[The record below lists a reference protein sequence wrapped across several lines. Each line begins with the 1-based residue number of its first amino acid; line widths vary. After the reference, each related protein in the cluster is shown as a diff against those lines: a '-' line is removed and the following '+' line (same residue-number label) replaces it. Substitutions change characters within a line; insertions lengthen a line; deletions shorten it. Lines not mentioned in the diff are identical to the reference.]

1 MSRELRVRRSAR
13 GAAMLISL
21 SLGTGCLT
29 MLAKSAADWAAL
41 AARYSEAANRGGMC
55 TEGAPRAADAGA
67 AAGRA
72 KDAAEDAD
80 RALGR
85 SDSLGAPGD
94 PQVLARVRQ
103 LADAAVPTYN
113 AALEPLRSASDDLG
127 NDSEELGALFGL
139 AALDPLGALFWSAL
153 ATDLWSAA
161 AKAASR
167 TAPNAARASSTRRSM
182 RESTTTWPA
191 HARASMLPSDTSRP
205 RKPSFSRCG
214 ARRTLRRAA
223 RASRSAATPPK
234 SPSNR
239 RPAFHSNDDD
249 RAERRAYSGAAL
261 HGQSRFR

>member
-13 GAAMLISL
+13 GAAILISL

-55 TEGAPRAADAGA
+55 TDGAPRAADAGA

-103 LADAAVPTYN
+103 LADAAVPAYN
-113 AALEPLRSASDDLG
+113 AALEPLKSASDDLG

-139 AALDPLGALFWSAL
+139 AALNPLGALFWSAL
-153 ATDLWSAA
+153 ATDTLVCGSEGGIANGAECGQSELHEAVDEGIDDDLASARARLDVALGHIEA
-161 AKAASR
+161 AG
-167 TAPNAARASSTRRSM
+167 ARAS
-182 RESTTTWPA
+182 P
-191 HARASMLPSDTSRP
+191 D
-205 RKPSFSRCG
+205 
-214 ARRTLRRAA
+214 AA
-223 RASRSAATPPK
+223 RGGP
-234 SPSNR
+234 
-239 RPAFHSNDDD
+239 
-249 RAERRAYSGAAL
+249 
-261 HGQSRFR
+261 